1 MYKLPSSSEKAK
13 RTTKSRADFIRRE
26 PWLYNVAENTEFR
39 NMPHTLESRYAI
51 PSREY
56 FSETVVPQTY
66 DDIKDSMRVL
76 QINVAVYLKV
86 YSSCF
91 CTRILTFECSST
103 GLEKVYIIVDS
114 ITNVI

>member
-1 MYKLPSSSEKAK
+1 MAKCSSEKAK
-13 RTTKSRADFIRRE
+13 RTTKSRADFIHRE

-39 NMPHTLESRYAI
+39 NTLESRYAI

-66 DDIKDSMRVL
+66 DDVKDSVRVL

-91 CTRILTFECSST
+91 CTRILTFEWSSRV
-103 GLEKVYIIVDS
+103 LEKVYIIVDS
-114 ITNVI
+114 ITNLI